1 MKRLRRSKFKAMK
14 KPKKKVTKP
23 SNTWKPKKGKTRAAL
38 APVKKGRDHGTD
50 VDYVPLD
57 QAIEQGAR
65 SIRTQHWGVNAL
77 QLASLKE
84 RDMKSFLTSQKL
96 ARDWRGKSCP
106 WCKKSTLKM
115 EKSQWQWFYCTHK
128 KCRRRTH
135 WLHDHP
141 FFSYRGKSADLR
153 QQALCLLCQC
163 LEIPA
168 GVAHMLTSLNHKAVE
183 RLYTGWRKMT
193 AWDSKTTQKEVEF
206 GNGKS
211 WIQGE
216 ADEISLRAH
225 SAKGKKKWQR
235 YLLILTRGSRPHSVL
250 QRLDDRIVKGK
261 GQGGGGSISRSEW
274 SKFGNLHLRGRKFLL
289 FTDAAKAY
297 RTVKIP
303 GVKNYYISHSAKK
316 PGQRAQYSKTITASL
331 PRSMEQVHKPK
342 RKWTRVQ
349 KIQCKL
355 GSQLADNFFKHL
367 RKSILTTTKNC
378 NPSVLDAYVHS
389 FRWRHIRWNADIW
402 KATAQTVARWYGD

>member
-1 MKRLRRSKFKAMK
+1 MRSACVRIRPRVRRSG
-14 KPKKKVTKP
+14 
-23 SNTWKPKKGKTRAAL
+23 KGIYSSSPGAAG
-38 APVKKGRDHGTD
+38 PT
-50 VDYVPLD
+50 
-57 QAIEQGAR
+57 
-65 SIRTQHWGVNAL
+65 
-77 QLASLKE
+77 
-84 RDMKSFLTSQKL
+84 
-96 ARDWRGKSCP
+96 
-106 WCKKSTLKM
+106 
-115 EKSQWQWFYCTHK
+115 
-128 KCRRRTH
+128 
-135 WLHDHP
+135 
-141 FFSYRGKSADLR
+141 
-153 QQALCLLCQC
+153 
-163 LEIPA
+163 
-168 GVAHMLTSLNHKAVE
+168 
-183 RLYTGWRKMT
+183 
-193 AWDSKTTQKEVEF
+193 
-206 GNGKS
+206 
-211 WIQGE
+211 
-216 ADEISLRAH
+216 
-225 SAKGKKKWQR
+225 
-235 YLLILTRGSRPHSVL
+235 VL